1 MVYSYSARRVRADVP
16 ASIPLLQVQ
25 VDHPGLARRHRAY
38 RRPSPPDLVM
48 HIKVVTAAYLVRS
61 ACCSKSVGQSLGLD
75 CQMVQVWRVRSLRTS
90 ALPNIVN
97 RKGERRRG
105 GGGADGSRALL
116 LSPEH
121 CSPVS
126 PWQVLRAS
134 PQASAV
140 TDPCRLRSVSDRHE
154 VAAGT
159 DDTWEEHYERQGSV
173 QVHFGAPGG
182 SHHESGVT
190 ITSSNQHTHRL
201 HHYLLPASLSFLRN
215 RSHYCLS
222 VRPFTTTLGLLPFLP
237 PTLLAC

>member
-1 MVYSYSARRVRADVP
+1 M
-16 ASIPLLQVQ
+16 
-25 VDHPGLARRHRAY
+25 
-38 RRPSPPDLVM
+38 
-48 HIKVVTAAYLVRS
+48 
-61 ACCSKSVGQSLGLD
+61 
-75 CQMVQVWRVRSLRTS
+75 
-90 ALPNIVN
+90 
-97 RKGERRRG
+97 
-105 GGGADGSRALL
+105 L

-140 TDPCRLRSVSDRHE
+140 TDQDRLRSVSDRHE

-222 VRPFTTTLGLLPFLP
+222 VRPFLAAYSVDLLTIVPSVPYLKVSTSKQGHLVFSRPDSL
-237 PTLLAC
+237 